1 MPPDHPAHLHKP
13 DYSKGIFVMTTYN
26 PIKQA
31 AAAAW
36 AELSSKK
43 ATDWY
48 TDRFWDDSFT
58 TWVAMGN
65 LFQAIIQLG
74 IFCCALVEDWWPSPE
89 QNDQLEFL
97 SAILA
102 PEPSQPSLEPT
113 EDDAKDAAD
122 TGEFIGIEVYL
133 DQEPP
138 ELPTVDINKKG
149 NLEVVQQFEAD
160 AVVTSPKSKA
170 PRPKTNRSSAKKPP
184 TSRRKSSG
192 TAEK

>member
-102 PEPSQPSLEPT
+102 PEPAQPCLEPT
-113 EDDAKDAAD
+113 EDDARDAAD

-138 ELPTVDINKKG
+138 ELPTANEA
-149 NLEVVQQFEAD
+149 NLEVVQQLEAE
-160 AVVTSPKSKA
+160 AVATPNFKA
-170 PRPKTNRSSAKKPP
+170 SSLKTNRSSAKKPP